1 MQTMK
6 QSRVLLVLG
15 VMLLGLASV
24 LPLWRIEL
32 EAPQY
37 PEPIGLYIHIN
48 TLRGIGEH
56 DLENINILN
65 HYIGMKPIE
74 PESIPELRIMPWI
87 LAALIGL
94 GGLAIAVPRRWL
106 IVVWIVAIAFAGT
119 LGLYDFDQ
127 WEREYGSNLNP
138 NAPIKI
144 EGMTYKPPLIGT
156 KQLLNITAHSY
167 PSWGGWSI
175 LGALACGIGAWWQA
189 GRISRKPVPIKTEH
203 QRSAA
208 RHVTLLSV
216 LGMLGVTQ
224 LACTPSPEPIRYGT
238 DECSYCKMTI
248 ADRRFGAEIVST
260 KGKAYKFDSIECMV
274 TMLRSLDSSD
284 VALILATDFRMPG
297 TFLDARSAWYVRSTK
312 LPSPMGADLS
322 AYADRASAEAAQR
335 THGGDILSWQDVQR
349 YVATLD

>member
-1 MQTMK
+1 MEK
-6 QSRVLLVLG
+6 SRILLVLG
-15 VMLLGLASV
+15 IMLLGVAYI

-37 PEPIGLYIHIN
+37 PEPIGLYIHVN

-74 PESIPELRIMPWI
+74 PESISELRYMPWI

-94 GGLAIAVPRRWL
+94 GVIAIAFPRRWVIAL
-106 IVVWIVAIAFAGT
+106 WVAAIATAGT
-119 LGLYDFDQ
+119 VGLYDFDQ
-127 WEREYGSNLNP
+127 WERDYGSNLNP

-167 PSWGGWSI
+167 PWWGGWSI
-175 LGALACGIGAWWQA
+175 LAALACGIGAWLVS
-189 GRISRKPVPIKTEH
+189 GRSSRTASESMTERQH
-203 QRSAA
+203 AA
-208 RHVTLLSV
+208 TQPGTILSMLVV
-216 LGMLGVTQ
+216 LMFMQ
-224 LACTPSPEPIRYGT
+224 LACRPSPEPIRYGT

-248 ADRRFGAEIVST
+248 TDRRFGAEIVTS

-274 TMLRSLDSSD
+274 NMLRSLDSSD
-284 VALILATDFRMPG
+284 VALVLVTDFRKPG
-297 TFLDARSAWYVRSTK
+297 TFVEARSAWYLRSVK
-312 LPSPMGADLS
+312 LPSPMGADVS
-322 AYADRASAEAAQR
+322 AYADRASAQAAR
-335 THGGDILSWQDVQR
+335 STHGGDVLSWQEVQR
-349 YVATLD
+349 YVTTLD